1 MKIKRLTP
9 TAILPKRAHPT
20 DAGMD
25 LYIDCEERIAIFPRT
40 TKLVDTGIAIALETG
55 TFGAV
60 VPRSGLATK
69 RGITIQNTPGIID
82 SSYRGPIKVAL
93 YNSTDFIQEIEPY
106 ERIAQ
111 LIIQPCSLED
121 VEEVN
126 ELDETER
133 GAGGFGSSGKY

>member
-9 TAILPKRAHPT
+9 TAILPKRAHST

-25 LYIDCEERIAIFPRT
+25 LYADSDKIIAIPAHSS
-40 TKLVDTGIAIALETG
+40 KMIGTGIAIALEKG
-55 TFGAV
+55 YFGGVYA
-60 VPRSGLATK
+60 RSGLAFK
-69 RGITIQNTPGIID
+69 KGLRPSNNVGIID
-82 SSYRGPIKVAL
+82 SEYRGEVKVAL
-93 YNSTDFIQEIEPY
+93 HNDTEFTQEIEPH

-121 VEEVN
+121 IEEVD

-133 GAGGFGSSGKY
+133 GTGGFGSSGKH

>member
-9 TAILPKRAHPT
+9 TAILPKRAHST

-25 LYIDCEERIAIFPRT
+25 LYIDCDKKIAVPAHT
-40 TKLVDTGIAIALETG
+40 TKLVGTGIAIALETG

-82 SSYRGPIKVAL
+82 SAYRGEVKVAL
-93 YNSTDFIQEIEPY
+93 HNSTEFTQEIEPH

-121 VEEVN
+121 VEEVD

-133 GAGGFGSSGKY
+133 GTGGFGSSGKH